1 MENNGSESQKS
12 EPEPKIIGLT
22 GGIGAGKSTVA
33 KFIEEQGFA
42 VYYSDLRATAIVNDN
57 EALKEQIKNLL
68 GKEAYDDNGV
78 YNRKYIASV
87 VFTDSN
93 ALQNLNALIHPAV
106 RQDFDQWL
114 KAQTAE
120 IIFKET
126 ALLFELGLETDCY
139 KSLLV
144 TADDNFRIKRVMD
157 RDDKTYREVE
167 AVIDNQM
174 PEKDKIRKADFVVYN
189 NGSVDL
195 LHAEV
200 EEILKKIVAQ
210 ADKD

>member
-78 YNRKYIASV
+78 YNRKYVASV

-93 ALQNLNALIHPAV
+93 ALQNLNALLHPAV

>member
-78 YNRKYIASV
+78 YNRKYVASV

>member
-33 KFIEEQGFA
+33 KFIEEKGFA

-57 EALKEQIKNLL
+57 DALKEQIKNLL
-68 GKEAYDDNGV
+68 GREAYDDNGL
-78 YNRKYIASV
+78 YNRKYVASV
-87 VFTDSN
+87 VFADSN
-93 ALQNLNALIHPAV
+93 VLQSLNEIIHPAV
-106 RQDFDQWL
+106 RQDFDVWL
-114 KAQTAE
+114 KAQTAD
-120 IIFKET
+120 IVFKET
-126 ALLFELGLETDCY
+126 ALLFELGLETECY

-157 RDDKTYREVE
+157 RDGKTYREVE
-167 AVIDNQM
+167 AVIDHQL

-200 EEILKKIVAQ
+200 DEILQKIVAQ

>member
-78 YNRKYIASV
+78 YNRKYVASV

-200 EEILKKIVAQ
+200 EEILKKIAAQ